1 MKVIPNGLKK
11 YISFII
17 NNKLRF
23 ADSFQF
29 LISLLDSLV
38 ETLGKDDFKYL
49 SNESDNKVLDLHSFS

>member
-1 MKVIPNGLKK
+1 MKVIPNGLEK

>member
-1 MKVIPNGLKK
+1 MKVIPNGLEK

-23 ADSFQF
+23 ADSFPF

>member
-1 MKVIPNGLKK
+1 MKVIPNGLEK

-49 SNESDNKVLDLHSFS
+49 SNESDNEVLDLHSFS

>member
-1 MKVIPNGLKK
+1 MKVIPHGLEK

>member
-1 MKVIPNGLKK
+1 MKVIPNGLEK

-17 NNKLRF
+17 NNKLPF